1 MVGGLKI
8 YKTYFIRFTFKMFGY
23 KSVAEY
29 YGACRLHSKV
39 EAIKVPT
46 LAINAEDDP
55 FQPGDSIPTEGANRS
70 SHLAI
75 LATKYGGHVGFMEGW
90 MPNGLLGISTQTGS
104 SPSTYRRWSATRTC

>member
-1 MVGGLKI
+1 MEPVDCTARLRLS
-8 YKTYFIRFTFKMFGY
+8 RF
-23 KSVAEY
+23 
-29 YGACRLHSKV
+29 L
-39 EAIKVPT
+39 P

-90 MPNGLLGISTQTGS
+90 MPNGYFYSDRVFSQYIQAVVSNKKSDMLMLM
-104 SPSTYRRWSATRTC
+104 